1 MKKIVENKIRKL
13 LDEAREAKWQ
23 AEEKERELY
32 DAINYHFADP
42 DLQSVPTE
50 AENADNLEQAI
61 SCYIQYGEYDID
73 GIIKELD
80 AME

>member
-1 MKKIVENKIRKL
+1 MRKSVENKIRKL
-13 LDEAREAKWQ
+13 LDEAREAYQQ
-23 AEEKERELY
+23 AEKKERELY
-32 DAINYHFADP
+32 DVINYHFAGP

-50 AENADNLEQAI
+50 AENASDLEQAI
-61 SCYIQYGEYDID
+61 SCYIQYGEYNID